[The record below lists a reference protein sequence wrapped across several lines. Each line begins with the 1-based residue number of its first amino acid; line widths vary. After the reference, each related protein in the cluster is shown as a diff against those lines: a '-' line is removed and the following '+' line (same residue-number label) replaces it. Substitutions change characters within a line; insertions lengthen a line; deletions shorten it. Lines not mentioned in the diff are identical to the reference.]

1 MPVGE
6 EASALI
12 ASSGDGPAAVFVAR
26 SRRFVMNPAS
36 SVRLAMVD
44 AMAGMAALSPLETP
58 NSDSPVCRDNA
69 ETIAGETKF
78 RKLSI
83 SVAIKSSPWQTDR
96 HSTRLLVA
104 IHAAAVFI
112 GKLRSSN
119 VGV

>member
-12 ASSGDGPAAVFVAR
+12 ASSGEGPAAVFVAR

-58 NSDSPVCRDNA
+58 DSDSPVCRDNA

-83 SVAIKSSPWQTDR
+83 SVAIKPSHARRVDVRRVFWWRFTSPPQ
-96 HSTRLLVA
+96 
-104 IHAAAVFI
+104 F
-112 GKLRSSN
+112 
-119 VGV
+119 

>member
-69 ETIAGETKF
+69 ETIAGEPKF
-78 RKLSI
+78 RKLST
-83 SVAIKSSPWQTDR
+83 SVAIKSSPCQTVTFDA
-96 HSTRLLVA
+96 SSGGASV
-104 IHAAAVFI
+104 AAAVFI
-112 GKLRSSN
+112 GKL
-119 VGV
+119 